1 YRIIIRNVRGY
12 QTCAFPIFLQDNFD
26 PNFVYDMY
34 PSYIVGEEIFNQ
46 LPYPDN
52 VDQYY
57 AWQVTEGSEEDII
70 AVGEELTEEY
80 PTFMGIDAAVYGIHK
95 VWSHTIFE
103 WLVIG
108 IV

>member
-1 YRIIIRNVRGY
+1 EQINIDADEIAGISPSDANLMSTEKEWEHPPLTLEHGAKVY
-12 QTCAFPIFLQDNFD
+12 PDKDLQDKLD
-26 PNFVYDMY
+26 PNVVYDMY

-70 AVGEELTEEY
+70 AVGEELT
-80 PTFMGIDAAVYGIHK
+80 
-95 VWSHTIFE
+95 
-103 WLVIG
+103 
-108 IV
+108 